1 MKEKIMPKNVN
12 KITKYQT
19 SDMREF
25 EDRDNAIQWE
35 VQMEIAKILGLDM
48 KDLLI
53 ENIIETIV
61 SNKDAIIAALK
72 DL

>member
-1 MKEKIMPKNVN
+1 MPKNVN